1 MPAKLYRQASATRRM
16 IGAAISQPMENDSA
30 RLTHDQVRMVCVR
43 PQRSAMVPP
52 TMLPAMFAT

>member
-1 MPAKLYRQASATRRM
+1 MPAKLYRQASATSRAS
-16 IGAAISQPMENDSA
+16 GSAIIQPMENESA

-52 TMLPAMFAT
+52 AMLPAMLAT